1 MSDLL
6 VFPGGG
12 RLRSVDKRDLDHLLP
27 PPRSAVGAPT
37 TKVYQHWYA
46 PKALDQGRSSS
57 CVGHGCHQL
66 LRAAPVLNKKDI
78 PSPYQIYN
86 EAQLIDEWPGAEPT
100 YYGTSVRAGIKVL
113 ARLGYISSYRWA
125 FDAATAVNH
134 ILNVGPMVIGVD
146 WREGMMAVDDHGYV
160 YNKGR
165 LIGGHCVILVG
176 TNVAAKNPD
185 GTKGFCTIL
194 NSWGTGWAN
203 KGRAK
208 ISISALDELIRDQG
222 EAAAVFE
229 TLKPTEAPVVS

>member
-27 PPRSAVGAPT
+27 PPRALAGEPT
-37 TKVYQHWYA
+37 TKVYQHWPA
-46 PKALDQGRSSS
+46 PKALDQGQSST

-66 LRAAPVLNKKDI
+66 LRCSPVRNVKNI
-78 PSPYQIYN
+78 PDPYQIYN
-86 EAQLIDEWPGAEPT
+86 EAQLIDEWEGEN
-100 YYGTSVRAGIKVL
+100 YDGTSVRAGIKVL
-113 ARLGYISSYRWA
+113 ARKGYLSSYRWA
-125 FDAATAVNH
+125 FDGQTAVNH

-146 WREGMMAVDDHGYV
+146 WREGMMAVDQKGYV
-160 YNKGR
+160 YNKGK

-176 TNVAAKNPD
+176 TNLTALNPD
-185 GTKGFCTIL
+185 GTKGFCVIL
-194 NSWGTGWAN
+194 NSWGTEWGN

-208 ISISALDELIRDQG
+208 ISIPALDELIRDQG

-229 TLKPTEAPVVS
+229 VQKAIA